1 MPWLIIE
8 YKYSEYSAV
17 KKLAIISIII
27 IDFEIDSDDI
37 IIRISLKIFKL
48 GGSAIFVII
57 VSIQIAV
64 VIGAI
69 II

>member
-1 MPWLIIE
+1 LPWLIIE

-17 KKLAIISIII
+17 KKLAVISIII
-27 IDFEIDSDDI
+27 INFEIDRDDI
-37 IIRISLKIFKL
+37 IIMISLKMFKL

-64 VIGAI
+64 VIAAI
-69 II
+69 TI

>member
-1 MPWLIIE
+1 LPSLVIE

-27 IDFEIDSDDI
+27 TDFEIDSDDI
-37 IIRISLKIFKL
+37 IIRISLKMFKL

-57 VSIQIAV
+57 VSTQIAV
-64 VIGAI
+64 VGLSEA
-69 II
+69 

>member
-17 KKLAIISIII
+17 KKLAVISIII
-27 IDFEIDSDDI
+27 INFEIDRDDI
-37 IIRISLKIFKL
+37 IIMISLKMFKL

-64 VIGAI
+64 VIAAI
-69 II
+69 TI

>member
-17 KKLAIISIII
+17 KKFAIISIII
-27 IDFEIDSDDI
+27 TDFEIDRDDI
-37 IIRISLKIFKL
+37 IIRISLKMFKL

-57 VSIQIAV
+57 VSIQIVV

>member
-8 YKYSEYSAV
+8 YRYSEYSAV

-27 IDFEIDSDDI
+27 TDFEIDRDDI
-37 IIRISLKIFKL
+37 IIRISLKMFKL